1 MSAATSHS
9 LDRRA
14 LIAGI
19 GAAACGIVSSPA
31 TAAPGA
37 SAWAVGLHSRIR
49 LTDAGL
55 AKADG
60 PHVAVIEI
68 ALDRGFKTYWRSPGD
83 SGVPPTFFFDGSEN
97 AADIKVHFPAPTRFD
112 DGAGGHAIGYARN
125 LVELPVTFR
134 RVDPSKPAT
143 LNLRMD
149 YAVCEKICVP
159 AAGAASLVLPPSKA
173 ASARAAALV
182 GGLPAVTPLGGA
194 DPLAVVK
201 LQPAGKAETFRINVR
216 LPGAE
221 DADLF
226 VEAPSP
232 WVFDAAAPVRGP
244 GGMAVFTVTAI
255 DKDKSPDCRGVEI
268 TMTLVQGNR
277 AVETTTWLDVALLRA

>member
-1 MSAATSHS
+1 MSANVSHG

-19 GAAACGIVSSPA
+19 GAAACGMVPSGA

-55 AKADG
+55 AKAGG
-60 PHVAVIEI
+60 PHIAVIEI

-83 SGVPPTFFFDGSEN
+83 SGVPPTFAFDGSQN
-97 AADIKVHFPAPTRFD
+97 ATDIKVHFPAPARFD
-112 DGAGGHAIGYARN
+112 DGAGGHAIGYVRN

-134 RVDPSKPAT
+134 RIDASKPAT

-159 AAGAASLVLPPSKA
+159 ASGAASLVIPPSQA
-173 ASARAAALV
+173 AAARAAALV
-182 GGLPAVTPLGGA
+182 GTLPAAMPLGAA
-194 DPLAVVK
+194 DPLAVLK
-201 LQPAGKAETFRINVR
+201 LVPAGKAETFRANVR
-216 LPGAE
+216 LPGME
-221 DADLF
+221 GADLF
-226 VEAPSP
+226 VEAPAP
-232 WVFDAAAPVRGP
+232 WVFDTAAPVREQ
-244 GGMAVFTVTAI
+244 GGVASFAVTAI